1 MIILCTLCILP
12 RRLLAVKPPM
22 CAGCKAEVMA
32 RNPTRV
38 KGQKHRWLWEQ
49 TTKSGECVSVDQTES
64 RTPGFIGVMR
74 EFICKERYTCAPI
87 CVDHFSNLT
96 YTHLQ
101 RSTSLEDTLATFRV
115 FETTITL
122 IMVVLLTRDSSID
135 WDRIRR
141 SSFAELTHTGRIEK
155 PKNAFGVRKTKEEM
169 YYYMI

>member
-1 MIILCTLCILP
+1 MILLCTLCILP

-22 CAGCKAEVMA
+22 CAGCKAGVMA

-64 RTPGFIGVMR
+64 RTPRFIGVMR

-101 RSTSLEDTLATFRV
+101 RSTSLEDTLATFRA
-115 FETTITL
+115 FENFCNRHSVKVRHYHVDNGRFADQRFLDWLRQDQTIIFCGTYAH
-122 IMVVLLTRDSSID
+122 
-135 WDRIRR
+135 W
-141 SSFAELTHTGRIEK
+141 
-155 PKNAFGVRKTKEEM
+155 
-169 YYYMI
+169 